1 MKEYLDYLKSV
12 KGKAENTINGY
23 EQDLKQFEKFM
34 KDNFEVDSITKVINA
49 ITIQDLHAYISYL
62 DKKGNS
68 NRTKARHIAAI
79 KGYFKYLKSMK
90 LIDDNQALDLESPKV
105 EKTLPI
111 YLELEEAEKLLDVA
125 KDNKR
130 DYCILTL
137 FLNCG
142 LRLSELIDINVEDIR
157 GETLVV
163 NGKGSKERTVYLN
176 QSCLR
181 ALIDWLE
188 VRKEVKDKAL
198 FISNRNM
205 RFTSDGI
212 SYLVEKYLNDAGL
225 SNKGYTPHKLRHTAA
240 TLMYQNGVDILAL
253 KEILGHES
261 VSTTQIYTHIN
272 DKQLKQ
278 AVENNPLNR
287 IKN

>member
-1 MKEYLDYLKSV
+1 MKKYLEYLKSV
-12 KGKAENTINGY
+12 KGRAENTVNGY
-23 EQDLKQFEKFM
+23 ETDLKQFENFM
-34 KDNFEVDSITKVINA
+34 LDNFEVTELDAVLNA

-62 DKKGNS
+62 DRKGKS

-79 KGYFKYLKSMK
+79 KSYFKYLKGMK
-90 LIDDNQALDLESPKV
+90 IIDDNPALELESPKLD
-105 EKTLPI
+105 KKLPI
-111 YLELEEAEKLLDVA
+111 HLELEEAEQLLNVA
-125 KDNKR
+125 IENKR

-142 LRLSELIDINVEDIR
+142 LRMSELVGINIEDIR
-157 GETLVV
+157 GETLIV
-163 NGKGSKERTVYLN
+163 NGKGSKERTIYLN
-176 QSCLR
+176 QSCIA

-188 VRKEVKDKAL
+188 IRKEVKDNAL
-198 FISNRNM
+198 FLTNRDM
-205 RFTSDGI
+205 RFTSKGI
-212 SYLVEKYLNDAGL
+212 EYLIDKYLKLASLEG
-225 SNKGYTPHKLRHTAA
+225 KGYTTHKLRHTAA

-272 DKQLKQ
+272 NEQLKK

-287 IKN
+287 RK